1 MATKK
6 KSRRTVLRSSSGKKL
21 YAVRNADGSFRD
33 IQDYARSSRADQTKR
48 SKTERAAKKKTAARK
63 TAKKR

>member
-6 KSRRTVLRSSSGKKL
+6 KIRRTVLRSSSGKKL

-33 IQDYARSSRADQTKR
+33 IQDYARSSRADQ
-48 SKTERAAKKKTAARK
+48 SKKSKPEK
-63 TAKKR
+63 AKKRAAARRASKKR